1 MLKPPTTNRIPIAWM
16 VKYDFYKKEQAEKM
30 ATPKDVFAKI
40 ERKISAKADES
51 WQINAAYKFVLNGP
65 NGGTWIV
72 DLRKDTFG
80 VREIDGE
87 AHCTITVSDENFV
100 KIATK
105 QMRADVAFMTGKL
118 KFSGDMGM
126 AMKLGKLFGK

>member
-1 MLKPPTTNRIPIAWM
+1 M
-16 VKYDFYKKEQAEKM
+16 VKYDSYKRRQIEKM
-30 ATPKDVFAKI
+30 ATPKEIFAKI
-40 ERKISAKADES
+40 ERKISAKPDES
-51 WQINAAYKFVLNGP
+51 SQINAVYKFVLNGP

-72 DLRKDTFG
+72 DLRKGTLG
-80 VREIDGE
+80 VRENDSE

-118 KFSGDMGM
+118 KLSGDMGV
-126 AMKLGKLFGK
+126 AMKLGKLFEE